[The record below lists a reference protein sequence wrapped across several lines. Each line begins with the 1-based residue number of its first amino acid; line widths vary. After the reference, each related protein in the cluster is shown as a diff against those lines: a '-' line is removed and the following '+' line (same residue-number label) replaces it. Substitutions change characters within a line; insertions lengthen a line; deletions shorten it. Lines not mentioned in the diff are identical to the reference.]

1 MILEK
6 NNHYNVIQLS
16 NEELKVLKNIVDD
29 ALNVYGEYLVDNEES
44 DLAYDLSC
52 KL

>member
-6 NNHYNVIQLS
+6 NDYSNVLWLS
-16 NEELKVLKNIVDD
+16 NEELQLLKNIVDD
-29 ALNVYGEYLVDNEES
+29 ALNVYGDYLIDNEES
-44 DLAYDLSC
+44 DLAYDLFC